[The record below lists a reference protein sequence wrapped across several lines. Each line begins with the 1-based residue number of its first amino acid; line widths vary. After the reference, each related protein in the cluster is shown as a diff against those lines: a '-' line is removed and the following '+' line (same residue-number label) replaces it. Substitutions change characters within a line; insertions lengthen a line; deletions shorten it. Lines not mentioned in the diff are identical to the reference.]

1 MFAVRGSMAPGIAGG
16 LSYQTDKFQNP
27 PTAQKLQFVRSLFK
41 LSKLESC
48 TLLGHYV
55 ATGSNLLPTFRDTLS
70 VPSSGIKNPKSF
82 VFSIGTFR
90 FHIAQLSIWSG

>member
-16 LSYQTDKFQNP
+16 ITYQTDKFQNP

-48 TLLGHYV
+48 TLLGHYI
-55 ATGSNLLPTFRDTLS
+55 ATGGNVSLTFRDTVS
-70 VPSSGIKNPKSF
+70 VPTSGIKDPKGF

-90 FHIAQLSIWSG
+90 FDIVQLSIYPE